1 MSDKE
6 KAKESESKINQQ
18 SEQPAQEGVNEENI
32 IKSPINIIKEIYAR
46 TSKSIINLFKKLIS
60 KMANYAVKLIDL
72 IIPPY
77 APLIKL
83 EEKLIPNEEKKDYAL
98 IRHYSEFQ
106 ILLGLFLV
114 VVGVLVAVSIDSLL
128 WIAPIFGIIL
138 IATGFEIEEIYITN
152 IRLLIRKIGFIER
165 IIRVPADEE
174 HILKHVVSF
183 NVGRAPMN
191 KILTGMSIIGPLIIA
206 FREIGDQGSIPA
218 FLNVII
224 MIISVFIFTL
234 GMRLGK
240 RILVIHLAGGHSVL
254 LGTRKGI
261 PLQILNSII
270 QSVYS
275 FVD

>member
-6 KAKESESKINQQ
+6 KAKERESKINQQ
-18 SEQPAQEGVNEENI
+18 SEQPAQKDIVDNI
-32 IKSPINIIKEIYAR
+32 QEPNKGDVKESFIR
-46 TSKSIINLFKKLIS
+46 SSKKILIFTQKFITKLAS
-60 KMANYAVKLIDL
+60 YAVKLIDL

-77 APLIKL
+77 APLINL
-83 EEKLIPNEEKKDYAL
+83 EEKLIPKEEKKDYAL

-106 ILLGLFLV
+106 ILLGLFLLV
-114 VVGVLVAVSIDSLL
+114 IGVIVAVFESLL

-152 IRLLIRKIGFIER
+152 IRLLIRKIGFVER
-165 IIRVPADEE
+165 LIKVPADEE

-206 FREIGDQGSIPA
+206 FREISNPGSIST
-218 FLNVII
+218 FLIISI
-224 MIISVFIFTL
+224 MIISVFIFIL

-240 RILVIHLAGGHSVL
+240 RILVIHLAGGHQVL

-261 PLQILNSII
+261 PLHILNSMI

-275 FVD
+275 FET

>member
-1 MSDKE
+1 MSNDKE
-6 KAKESESKINQQ
+6 KEIPKDGVSELNQNSEERAQEEIVCKVQEPKKGDIKESITRFSSKILGQFQ
-18 SEQPAQEGVNEENI
+18 KI
-32 IKSPINIIKEIYAR
+32 I
-46 TSKSIINLFKKLIS
+46 TKL
-60 KMANYAVKLIDL
+60 ATYAVKLIDL

-77 APLIKL
+77 APLINL
-83 EEKLIPNEEKKDYAL
+83 EEKLIPKEEKKDYAL

-106 ILLGLFLV
+106 ILLGLFLL

-128 WIAPIFGIIL
+128 WVAPIFGIIL

-206 FREIGDQGSIPA
+206 FREIGNPGSIPT
-218 FLNVII
+218 FLIFSI
-224 MIISVFIFTL
+224 MLISVFIFIL

-240 RILVIHLAGGHSVL
+240 RILVIHLAGGHQVL

-261 PLQILNSII
+261 PLHILNSMI

-275 FVD
+275 Y

>member
-18 SEQPAQEGVNEENI
+18 SEERAQKDIVDNI
-32 IKSPINIIKEIYAR
+32 QEPNKGDVKESFIR
-46 TSKSIINLFKKLIS
+46 SSTKILIFTQKFITKLAS
-60 KMANYAVKLIDL
+60 YAVKLIDL

-77 APLIKL
+77 APLINL
-83 EEKLIPNEEKKDYAL
+83 EEKLIPKEEKKDYAL

-106 ILLGLFLV
+106 ILLGLFLLV
-114 VVGVLVAVSIDSLL
+114 IGVIVAVFESLL

-152 IRLLIRKIGFIER
+152 IRLLIRKIGFVER
-165 IIRVPADEE
+165 LIKVPVDEE

-206 FREIGDQGSIPA
+206 FREISNPGSIST
-218 FLNVII
+218 FLIISI
-224 MIISVFIFTL
+224 MIISVFIFIL

-240 RILVIHLAGGHSVL
+240 RILVIHLAGGHQVL

-261 PLQILNSII
+261 PLHILNSMI

-275 FVD
+275 SGN